1 MDDNDDN
8 VFLEPGSAD
17 ANPLSAERSQL
28 AGVLKSARLSSSSG
42 GTSPRRVT
50 FNKAGNDIQFF
61 DFETPVTEIRRT
73 NSDSSEHYSALRR
86 SFVDSSSRSARN
98 ITATT
103 KKSPL
108 STSWSDEPS
117 ITINPL
123 DLLLMHTH
131 AAMTGAVEEETPPEE
146 ETSPVSPRR
155 SGRTMSDSRDDR
167 PSLHHHSHVHLEP
180 SHQGLPNRKQRASIA
195 VAPSSLSPKK
205 QPSWVSKDRVT
216 LV

>member
-17 ANPLSAERSQL
+17 AKPLSAERSQL

-73 NSDSSEHYSALRR
+73 NSDSSEHYTALRR

-131 AAMTGAVEEETPPEE
+131 AAMTGAVEEETSAEEE

-167 PSLHHHSHVHLEP
+167 PRCLRHHHSL
-180 SHQGLPNRKQRASIA
+180 GLAGCPLSEHRAADRSTSRA
-195 VAPSSLSPKK
+195 VPPPGRENPLL
-205 QPSWVSKDRVT
+205 RHG
-216 LV
+216 